1 MIFSTKVL
9 LSKTNVMQE
18 KSVHQKKGKNSGM
31 LRGLGCFLGIKWA
44 VAVPIFTVFNFFPL
58 QTYFY
63 AKSHLLSMLKSKK
76 KATAEEKKCDR
87 STPAASVVQL
97 CRSMWC

>member
-1 MIFSTKVL
+1 MDNRFSPNFSTKVL

-18 KSVHQKKGKNSGM
+18 KSVRQKKRQNSGM

-44 VAVPIFTVFNFFPL
+44 VAVPIFTLFNFFPL

-76 KATAEEKKCDR
+76 ATAEEK
-87 STPAASVVQL
+87 SVIDPRL
-97 CRSMWC
+97 P